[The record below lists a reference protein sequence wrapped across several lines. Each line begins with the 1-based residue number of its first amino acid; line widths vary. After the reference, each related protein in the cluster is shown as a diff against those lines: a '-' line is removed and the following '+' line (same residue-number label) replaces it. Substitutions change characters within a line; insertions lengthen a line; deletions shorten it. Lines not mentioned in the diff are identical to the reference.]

1 MMQRPVRKFVFSFVL
16 SAMGLLAVVAIPRT
30 PATAQQASVIEDIRK
45 AWQQRQEKVKSARI
59 EYKTRETIT
68 KGFIKK
74 HMDELR
80 EKDPVNVTDAV
91 PALDVAFDATGR
103 LLLDGVKA
111 CWSKETQEMSWKTGK
126 YGPLS
131 QTVVFDG
138 KVEKQLRK
146 MSPGLGWDTPN
157 GPLSHGRISPVSES
171 QYLRTPPLTAL
182 LMAFRPMVK
191 EIRMLNLD
199 TFKVTGRKD
208 VLSGVSC
215 IELATGPEG
224 TPGAR
229 FWVDPARDYVIV
241 RVLTVGGPK
250 LMGRTD
256 IRYRQDA
263 SIGWVPESWEHVF
276 QRGNEALQKKSSAVV
291 VRLEIGEPLAN
302 SEFNLE
308 FPPNTMV
315 VDTVRNEKYL
325 VKPNSEKRI
334 VPPEDAGKSYEKLV
348 NSQPG
353 EARGGPRPWPL
364 WPWFLGAAI
373 CSAAVGLAFWW
384 HRRTSRTASPDSDTQ
399 ASPMK

>member
-1 MMQRPVRKFVFSFVL
+1 MMQRPLRKFVFSFVL
-16 SAMGLLAVVAIPRT
+16 SAMALLAVVAIPRT
-30 PATAQQASVIEDIRK
+30 PATAQEASVIEDIRK
-45 AWQQRQEKVKSARI
+45 AWMQRQEKVKSARI

-74 HMDELR
+74 HMNELR
-80 EKDPVNVTDAV
+80 AKDPVNVTDAV
-91 PALDVAFDATGR
+91 PALDVAFDSTGR

-111 CWSKETQEMSWKTGK
+111 CWSKETQEMSWTTGK

-138 KVEKQLRK
+138 KVEKCFRK

-157 GPLSHGRISPVSES
+157 GPLSHGRISLVLKS
-171 QYLRTPPLTAL
+171 QFLRTSPLTPL

-191 EIRMLNLD
+191 EIRMFDLD

-215 IELATGPEG
+215 IELSTGPEG

-250 LMGRTD
+250 LMEKTD

-263 SIGWVPESWEHVF
+263 SIGWVPESWERVF
-276 QRGNEALQKKSSAVV
+276 QRERSVAEKI
-291 VRLEIGEPLAN
+291 VRRGRPSRNRGTAR
-302 SEFNLE
+302 EFR
-308 FPPNTMV
+308 V
-315 VDTVRNEKYL
+315 
-325 VKPNSEKRI
+325 
-334 VPPEDAGKSYEKLV
+334 
-348 NSQPG
+348 QPG
-353 EARGGPRPWPL
+353 VPTEHDGCRYRA
-364 WPWFLGAAI
+364 
-373 CSAAVGLAFWW
+373 
-384 HRRTSRTASPDSDTQ
+384 
-399 ASPMK
+399 